1 MVDFKFSGTM
11 KWLPDFNSG
20 VTVSALKHKFGQPDH
35 AHEVLNCPMN
45 GQWRFRSSLWIRP

>member
-1 MVDFKFSGTM
+1 MVDFKFSGAI

-20 VTVSALKHKFGQPDH
+20 VTVSALKDKFSQLDH

-45 GQWRFRSSLWIRP
+45 GQ